1 MAKLIKYTAV
11 IGISKHNA
19 REVEVS
25 SNADI
30 DPERTAQNYSLAP
43 ADRGGAQPDRGRAS
57 KAARSY
63 FRERLSEVYKYD
75 RKDVVVACEWVVT
88 APKDLKPEQEDAFF
102 RATYDFLISK
112 YGEKNVIQAIV
123 HKDEAGQHHLHY
135 LFAPVVQNEKYQQPN
150 RYGNITGSALYKEK
164 LCANDLIDRR
174 HLQHWHDDLQRWLD
188 DRGIHATVKNG
199 ATEGSGKT
207 VTELKRET
215 LEKELE
221 AVKDHLASV
230 EKENAQ
236 LQERLEA
243 REQDRQ
249 HEVIQSSGWGE
260 QRAWGSSEGWGT
272 HKGKEEQFTWGRD

>member
-11 IGISKHNA
+11 IAISKHNV
-19 REVEVS
+19 REATVS
-25 SNADI
+25 SNPDI
-30 DPERTAQNYSLAP
+30 DPERTAENYSLAP
-43 ADRGGAQPDRGRAS
+43 ADRGNAQPDQGRAS
-57 KAARSY
+57 KRARAY
-63 FRERLSEVYKYD
+63 FKERMREVYKYN
-75 RKDVVVACEWVVT
+75 RKDVVTACEWVVT
-88 APKDLKPEQEDAFF
+88 APKDLKPEQENEFF
-102 RATYDFLISK
+102 RAAYDYMNSK
-112 YGEKNVIQAIV
+112 YSEKNVIQAIV
-123 HKDEAGQHHLHY
+123 HKDEAGQPHLHY